1 MARLTASLGTLLVA
15 LLLAP
20 PLLAQTLYRHQIEA
34 LPSQPQQQA
43 LAELL
48 ASNSPSVT
56 DTQLALRLPTSRAQ
70 ISQPQLFSA
79 QRGSWPFEP
88 LVGSGLFKVIA
99 AYQSQH
105 PRALQIDAGRIDL
118 AQLERAVANP
128 QILRRHKDGYLLS
141 YPLLIGPQA
150 ALLIEDTR
158 LYLNSRSGAALIN
171 QGQLQLQRSQL
182 QSWSG
187 NTDSKDPAL
196 FRPFI
201 LAWAGSST
209 WIEDSSLTRL
219 GYNAHLTRGLSTRR
233 SASQGPGVA
242 PARLLIRHS
251 QLSEMA
257 SGAELHDALA
267 LIDDSRFNDLQQ
279 YAIDLHDSHLSL
291 RLNQIK
297 NVRNQSAIRI
307 AGASSGDVTQNL
319 ILASGKAA
327 IEISAQSGELSLRDN
342 LIGNSGSH
350 GIQLQGHSG
359 GRLLLAGNLIAN
371 SSGSGIDGENL
382 DSALIVANRISAS
395 PEYAISLRSSQ
406 AQQGEIG
413 LFDNQL
419 AGSGKSMIRSE
430 GVQQLQLGGNRFQGV
445 AVNQALLAGDLQA
458 VQSLLLETTLKQGC
472 FARLQLTSSAL
483 PIIPPPRAIDCKQG

>member
-1 MARLTASLGTLLVA
+1 MARFTASLGTLLVA
-15 LLLAP
+15 LLLSP

-34 LPSQPQQQA
+34 LPSQPQKQA
-43 LAELL
+43 LADLL
-48 ASNSPSVT
+48 ASNRPSVT
-56 DTQLALRLPTSRAQ
+56 TAQLALELPAGRARV
-70 ISQPQLFSA
+70 SQPLLFSA
-79 QRGSWPFEP
+79 QSGSWPFEP

-105 PRALQIDAGRIDL
+105 PRALQIDAGSIDL

-128 QILRRHKDGYLLS
+128 QILRRHKDGFLLS
-141 YPLLIGPQA
+141 YPLLIGPKA
-150 ALLIEDTR
+150 ALLVQDTS

-171 QGQLQLQRSQL
+171 QGQLQLLRSQL

-187 NTDSKDPAL
+187 GTPHDEPAL

-201 LAWAGSST
+201 LAWAGSNT
-209 WIEDSSLTRL
+209 WIEDSSLSRL

-233 SASQGPGVA
+233 SASQGAGVA
-242 PARLLIRHS
+242 PARLLIRNSH
-251 QLSEMA
+251 LREMA

-267 LIDDSRFNDLQQ
+267 LIDDSHFDDLQQ
-279 YAIDLHDSHLSL
+279 YAIDLHDSRLSL
-291 RLNQIK
+291 RLNRIRQ
-297 NVRNQSAIRI
+297 VRNQSAIRI

-319 ILASGKAA
+319 ILATGKAA
-327 IEISAQSGELSLRDN
+327 IEVSAQSGELSLRDN

-371 SSGSGIDGENL
+371 SSSSGIDGENL
-382 DSALIVANRISAS
+382 DGALIVANRISAS
-395 PEYAISLRSSQ
+395 PDYAISLRSNQ
-406 AQQGEIG
+406 AQQGEVG

-419 AGSGKSMIRSE
+419 ANSGKSMIRSE
-430 GVQQLQLGGNRFQGV
+430 GVRQLQLGGNHFQAV

-472 FARLQLTSSAL
+472 YARLQLTQHAL
-483 PIIPPPRAIDCKQG
+483 PIEPQPVAASCDG